1 MADTRWIDPEIDRI
15 LDADPELIELANRV
29 RAARPDPGMDPRFQA
44 VLRAQLMREAPA
56 ALGAAAKPVRQRAV
70 RRERR
75 GWWRH
80 STPFAWGGA
89 SLGVALA
96 AAAVLIVLNTHIQ
109 DHQVTAMS
117 PVAERHAVSPNN
129 VITVAF
135 SQPMNEAAVVAGLH
149 IRPATEVS
157 TSWQGNNL
165 LINPTHH
172 LASNTPYTVTIDHSA
187 AQAADGELAQ
197 ADILISFGTAPTPP
211 SPPAVAQ
218 LAPQTLGAVNSGTAL
233 LSGGDGTLVAT
244 SAPLAPAAASPSP
257 SAASSA
263 SASPSGAATANP
275 GAGSAAT
282 TPAELAALHSGSTAV
297 DLGPAAGSAALAPNG
312 LELIAAV
319 PTSSGTKIVLVAL
332 DGSQRTVLTSLAVPV
347 LATGW
352 LTPDTAVVAEPDR
365 IVTVDLQGHVHTLTT
380 LPAGTD
386 SVRFARS
393 GGQAFAGAPDR
404 DGSLIDLTTLQTR
417 TLPGSREI
425 AAFTGDGS
433 TVAWVDNSGAG
444 SRLVT
449 SPVSHDASVTVP
461 LNQATDRV
469 TEIALDSDGS
479 LLTVVD
485 HPATGNPQLDVLA
498 LPSGSVVARAPAATN
513 PVFTAADDAIAYVA
527 GGQAQLAPL
536 PGGSAAGAG
545 KLPDGSSGALQAF
558 IDAQIHGDR
567 TALGSLS
574 AAGVSAAAATPTSL
588 TRAYVISAV
597 ATPDGTVAATAR
609 LIIDPSATHAVATFA
624 DETLQLSPATNHGGY
639 LVSSLTVGPLHD
651 EPVGPHITQVLS
663 AVSGGHLVVL
673 HVAFD
678 SDLNPASVASAI
690 TVTNRAGIQ
699 LPATVTY
706 DANTRTATVIVG
718 VPATTPVTLGVA
730 TTLVDVDG
738 QALAAPFRAAAGG

>member
-56 ALGAAAKPVRQRAV
+56 ALGAAVKPVRQRAV

-89 SLGVALA
+89 SLGVALV
-96 AAAVLIVLNTHIQ
+96 AAAVLTVLNTHIQ
-109 DHQVTAMS
+109 DHQVTAVS
-117 PVAERHAVSPNN
+117 SVAERHAVSPNN

-165 LINPTHH
+165 LITPTHH

-187 AQAADGELAQ
+187 ARAADGELAQ

-211 SPPAVAQ
+211 SPPTVVQ

-244 SAPLAPAAASPSP
+244 SSPLVPAAVSPSP

-263 SASPSGAATANP
+263 SAAPSGAASANP

-352 LTPDTAVVAEPDR
+352 LTLDTAVVAEPDR

-425 AAFTGDGS
+425 AAFTGNGS

-461 LNQATDRV
+461 LNQAADRV
-469 TEIALDSDGS
+469 TEIALDTDGS

-574 AAGVSAAAATPTSL
+574 AAGVSAAAATPTGL

-609 LIIDPSATHAVATFA
+609 LIIDASATHAVATFA

-663 AVSGGHLVVL
+663 AAGDGQLVVL

-690 TVTNRAGIQ
+690 TVTNGAGIR

-706 DANTRTATVIVG
+706 DANTRTATVTVG

-738 QALAAPFRAAAGG
+738 QALAAPFTAAAGG

>member
-56 ALGAAAKPVRQRAV
+56 ALGAAAKPVRQR
-70 RRERR
+70 

-89 SLGVALA
+89 SLGVALV
-96 AAAVLIVLNTHIQ
+96 AAAVLTVLNTHIQ

-165 LINPTHH
+165 LITPTHH

-187 AQAADGELAQ
+187 ARAANGELAQ

-211 SPPAVAQ
+211 SPPTVVQ

-244 SAPLAPAAASPSP
+244 SAPLVPAAVSPSP

-263 SASPSGAATANP
+263 SAAAA
-275 GAGSAAT
+275 

-332 DGSQRTVLTSLAVPV
+332 DGSQRAVLTSLAVPV

-352 LTPDTAVVAEPDR
+352 LTLDTAVVAEPDR

-425 AAFTGDGS
+425 AAFTGNGS

-485 HPATGNPQLDVLA
+485 HPATGNPQLNVLA

-527 GGQAQLAPL
+527 GGRAQLAPL

-545 KLPDGSSGALQAF
+545 KLPDGSSGALQAL
-558 IDAQIHGDR
+558 IDAQIHGDG

-574 AAGVSAAAATPTSL
+574 AAGVSAAAATPKGL

-597 ATPDGTVAATAR
+597 ANPDGTVAATAR
-609 LIIDPSATHAVATFA
+609 LIIDPSTTHAVATFA

-663 AVSGGHLVVL
+663 AAGDGHLVVL